1 VESDVPPSGIST
13 AAFDDT
19 LDKVVASIQLA
30 MVRTKPEEYFPTV
43 WMIYA
48 DRWALQTLVGEGEVE
63 IYKLLCEFGRSQRPG
78 KGTFEA
84 AFVSAAAADDE
95 GTCIFVSG
103 STPDGRLNGARL
115 GFDAGDHIVVEPKDV
130 RPLYCREGS
139 IFKGRTF
146 AGEFLRGFLE

>member
-1 VESDVPPSGIST
+1 VPPSGIST

-19 LDKVVASIQLA
+19 LDKVVASIRAA
-30 MVRTKPEEYFPTV
+30 MLRTKPEEYFPTV

-48 DRWALQTLVGEGEVE
+48 DRWDLQTLVGEGEVDV
-63 IYKLLCEFGRSQRPG
+63 YDLLCEFGRSQRPG
-78 KGTFEA
+78 KGTLEA
-84 AFVSAAAADDE
+84 VFVSAAADDD

-115 GFDAGDHIVVEPKDV
+115 GFDAGDQIVVRPEDV

-139 IFKGRTF
+139 IFIGRTF